1 MGAEAHWPCTNG
13 LHPVRQ
19 CGRVLRV
26 HGILAHSADI
36 PTRVRRG
43 SQWRGGAKPHGPKI
57 RSWGQKLNKKGV
69 LCCVEAAR
77 FCGEASHVDVTPPRC
92 HPTPMSVR
100 ALGLRMALAA
110 AYHDRRLAV
119 VDGVELEVRAC
130 VGGCRSAA
138 CLCQAQLHGAVSSRQ
153 RRATSLPCSGSMVG
167 TIPVCCSST
176 VRCDGIFSVRVGGT
190 CSVGSRH
197 EGCFPL
203 PQALSLM
210 MASCLPRAM

>member
-69 LCCVEAAR
+69 LCWGCALLWR
-77 FCGEASHVDVTPPRC
+77 SISRGC

-176 VRCDGIFSVRVGGT
+176 VRCDGVFSVRVGGACT
-190 CSVGSRH
+190 VGSRH

>member
-69 LCCVEAAR
+69 LCWGCALLWR
-77 FCGEASHVDVTPPRC
+77 SISRGC

-130 VGGCRSAA
+130 VWVDAVALHVSTAWCCEQSAKTGDLASLLRQHGWDDTRVLLIDGTLRWHLQRPRWWHLQCR
-138 CLCQAQLHGAVSSRQ
+138 L
-153 RRATSLPCSGSMVG
+153 TS
-167 TIPVCCSST
+167 
-176 VRCDGIFSVRVGGT
+176 
-190 CSVGSRH
+190 
-197 EGCFPL
+197 
-203 PQALSLM
+203 
-210 MASCLPRAM
+210 

>member
-26 HGILAHSADI
+26 HGILPHSADI

-77 FCGEASHVDVTPPRC
+77 FCGEASHVDVTPPPCQCALLACEWPSLLRTMTVAWPLWTAWSWRC
-92 HPTPMSVR
+92 VHVWVDAVAQHVYVR
-100 ALGLRMALAA
+100 LN
-110 AYHDRRLAV
+110 
-119 VDGVELEVRAC
+119 C
-130 VGGCRSAA
+130 
-138 CLCQAQLHGAVSSRQ
+138 
-153 RRATSLPCSGSMVG
+153 MV
-167 TIPVCCSST
+167 
-176 VRCDGIFSVRVGGT
+176 
-190 CSVGSRH
+190 
-197 EGCFPL
+197 L
-203 PQALSLM
+203 
-210 MASCLPRAM
+210 

>member
-26 HGILAHSADI
+26 HGILPHSADI

-69 LCCVEAAR
+69 LCWGCALLWR
-77 FCGEASHVDVTPPRC
+77 SISRGC

-130 VGGCRSAA
+130 VWVDAVALHVSTAWCCEQSAKTGDLASLLRQHGWDDTRVLLIDGTLRWHLQRPRWWRLHCR
-138 CLCQAQLHGAVSSRQ
+138 L
-153 RRATSLPCSGSMVG
+153 TS
-167 TIPVCCSST
+167 
-176 VRCDGIFSVRVGGT
+176 
-190 CSVGSRH
+190 
-197 EGCFPL
+197 
-203 PQALSLM
+203 
-210 MASCLPRAM
+210 